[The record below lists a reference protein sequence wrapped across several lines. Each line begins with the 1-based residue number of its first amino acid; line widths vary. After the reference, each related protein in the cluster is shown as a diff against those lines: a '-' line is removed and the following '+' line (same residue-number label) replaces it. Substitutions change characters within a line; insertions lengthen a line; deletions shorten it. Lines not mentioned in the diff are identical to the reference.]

1 MLCSEMKARSLLLSP
16 TSPYFDSLVRL
27 AWRLR
32 LSRPKTL
39 LVSTI
44 KNEIHHPPR
53 RHGGAL
59 RERITRRTELQERK
73 EQVLEEQ
80 EGQASSG
87 SVSADIAF

>member
-32 LSRPKTL
+32 LSRPETL

-44 KNEIHHPPR
+44 KNEIYHPPR
-53 RHGGAL
+53 RHGGAV
-59 RERITRRTELQERK
+59 RERIPRRPQLQEC
-73 EQVLEEQ
+73 
-80 EGQASSG
+80 
-87 SVSADIAF
+87 